1 MHTTNSKQAHTDR
14 LRLSEPSE
22 GKERTTLAHP
32 CPDPKES
39 GCSTAPTSDPQSS
52 DPRAHPCPSFPLHTL
67 IQTSTTTLNRHSLT
81 PTLASASQPSRFEPP
96 PSPLHTLAS
105 SPAAPSGLNRL
116 TRRDPNH
123 HRPPL
128 ANCIFCVSLSPPLP
142 LSGNSGNTT
151 PRITPSTSLISKLRV
166 LRGPLRPLLSF
177 LSISH
182 SNSGA
187 WRKSHAHTLAR
198 RATRIVTAPATGSTR
213 FVLDRLVILRSRRR
227 SSQAEIAPPV
237 PFPARSIAIARGSA
251 APDGTQHTAHQT
263 PGPSRP
269 TLPRFLPEPPVR
281 LSVTLHKVTRGLI

>member
-116 TRRDPNH
+116 NRLTRRDPNH
-123 HRPPL
+123 HRPPP

-142 LSGNSGNTT
+142 LSGNSSNTT

-187 WRKSHAHTLAR
+187 WRKSHTHSHVARLGSSLHRPPAALA
-198 RATRIVTAPATGSTR
+198 
-213 FVLDRLVILRSRRR
+213 LRST
-227 SSQAEIAPPV
+227 V
-237 PFPARSIAIARGSA
+237 
-251 APDGTQHTAHQT
+251 
-263 PGPSRP
+263 
-269 TLPRFLPEPPVR
+269 
-281 LSVTLHKVTRGLI
+281 